1 MSIEHSVSYIIV
13 ISFIGVDQNS
23 RRPSICSIGHLKE
36 GEEKKKT
43 KKNKK
48 LNFVPGTKPARQLP

>member
-43 KKNKK
+43 K